1 MRADTDARPSRPVV
15 QEPTKYL
22 IVNNM
27 FNPDEWVVCSHPL
40 PMSLTTRETERN
52 WDLDLA
58 EDIKGEVESKYGTV
72 KRIKVDKMSAV
83 SLCF

>member
-1 MRADTDARPSRPVV
+1 
-15 QEPTKYL
+15 
-22 IVNNM
+22 M
-27 FNPDEWVVCSHPL
+27 FNPDEWVVYSHPL
-40 PMSLTTRETERN
+40 AMSLMTRETERN

-83 SLCF
+83 SFCS

>member
-1 MRADTDARPSRPVV
+1 MSVDVQYYRPALTD
-15 QEPTKYL
+15 
-22 IVNNM
+22 
-27 FNPDEWVVCSHPL
+27 
-40 PMSLTTRETERN
+40 RETERN

-83 SLCF
+83 RSIPLPENYTLTQGRCVH